1 MGKSLTETAKSI
13 LMKEGMIPSVSPM
26 DAGHPDRGAKQMTP
40 NMATLRPGSRG
51 TEGRFANPG
60 SMPPGGMESA
70 QDLGP
75 ALVNNTDIPPSAKA
89 AGKVGKDKSREYPL

>member
-75 ALVNNTDIPPSAKA
+75 ADRKSTRLNSSHPSR
-89 AGKVGKDKSREYPL
+89 SRMPSSA